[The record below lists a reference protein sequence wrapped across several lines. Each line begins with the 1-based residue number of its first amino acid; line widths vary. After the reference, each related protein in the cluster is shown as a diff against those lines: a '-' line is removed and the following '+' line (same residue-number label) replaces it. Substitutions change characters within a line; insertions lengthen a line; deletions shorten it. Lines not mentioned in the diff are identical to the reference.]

1 MHQLSDPY
9 HALPMAVRQ
18 YYSER
23 EYLFLTDD
31 QKAGLLQAETEP
43 DQE

>member
-1 MHQLSDPY
+1 MHQLRDPY

-23 EYLFLTDD
+23 EYMFLTDD
-31 QKAGLLQAETEP
+31 QKAELMRAETEP
-43 DQE
+43 DPE